1 MARHGLELLRRKSC
15 TKGSMRPRFIHDLAH
30 FKGWG
35 EEQSSKSVH
44 QGEPLLELE
53 VSLRDGSTL
62 VI

>member
-15 TKGSMRPRFIHDLAH
+15 SKGSMRPWFIQDLAH

-44 QGEPLLELE
+44 QGEPLLELG
-53 VSLRDGSTL
+53 VSLLNGSTL
-62 VI
+62 AI

>member
-15 TKGSMRPRFIHDLAH
+15 TKGSMRPRFIQDLAH

-44 QGEPLLELE
+44 QGEPLLELG
-53 VSLRDGSTL
+53 VSLRNGPTL
-62 VI
+62 AI

>member
-35 EEQSSKSVH
+35 EEQSSKSFH
-44 QGEPLLELE
+44 QGEPLLLN
-53 VSLRDGSTL
+53 
-62 VI
+62 